1 MTSAVLA
8 GVSLCASCG
17 GNEVP
22 EKTDDDILV
31 SVGDSSL
38 TLREVLADIPSG
50 ISPED
55 STEMFHAIVDNWI
68 RDLMLYGVAVK
79 NVPDIDRI
87 ERLVNDYRNNLIIA
101 GYLRQMEESGEHIVR
116 EGDIRKYYD
125 SHKEELILEQPLV
138 KGVFLKVPDNDEN
151 LPRLRKWMASPGD
164 EAVDNIEKH
173 GLKQASQ
180 YEYFMDTWQEWNRV
194 ADQIPYKFFDA
205 DAFVSDTRDF
215 ETTYG
220 GSA

>member
-1 MTSAVLA
+1 MRGHVAILTSAVLA

-101 GYLRQMEESGEHIVR
+101 SYLRQMEESGEHIV
-116 EGDIRKYYD
+116 
-125 SHKEELILEQPLV
+125 
-138 KGVFLKVPDNDEN
+138 
-151 LPRLRKWMASPGD
+151 
-164 EAVDNIEKH
+164 
-173 GLKQASQ
+173 
-180 YEYFMDTWQEWNRV
+180 
-194 ADQIPYKFFDA
+194 
-205 DAFVSDTRDF
+205 
-215 ETTYG
+215 
-220 GSA
+220 